1 MLPRLGL
8 TCAALLV
15 FAACGGGDEAVSTTL
30 PLPPKTTTTPP
41 TETTDPVPVQS
52 SSPTTTS
59 TTSTSTPTTSTI
71 TSTTLVGEL
80 SLAAAIQRDLNA
92 GEEALLRAGMNP
104 AGAESRELIERYFS
118 GPSREKLLSVLVQ
131 LATDGLIAQAN
142 PDVPAEIILTS
153 APVLIEGSNGTRAEA
168 ETCRVDSTMIVDPAV
183 VVDGE
188 PAIVNDEVLRTIAS
202 SRFNFVNGLWQL
214 DGGEL
219 IEDTLG
225 ATSCV
230 A

>member
-80 SLAAAIQRDLNA
+80 SLAAAIQRDLQA
-92 GEEALLRAGMNP
+92 GEDALLEILSEPGSQTSRDLAEKHFFGP
-104 AGAESRELIERYFS
+104 ALEG
-118 GPSREKLLSVLVQ
+118 VLAQMDQ
-131 LATDGLIAQAN
+131 LVVDGLLVMPN
-142 PDVPAEIILTS
+142 PETRSLLVATSEPILIRGPDGTTVDV
-153 APVLIEGSNGTRAEA
+153 
-168 ETCRVDSTMIVDPAV
+168 ETCRIDAGIIFEPPAQAGGPVIIVDDRV
-183 VVDGE
+183 VRSTGLTHLRLVDG
-188 PAIVNDEVLRTIAS
+188 V
-202 SRFNFVNGLWQL
+202 WQL
-214 DGGEL
+214 GGGEL
-219 IEDTLG
+219 QEETVG
-225 ATSCV
+225 ATSC
-230 A
+230 AA